1 MSHCAFVDRRPK
13 AIPSST
19 CIMVSISKLIPGTKN
34 KTISQYHGRSIIF
47 KMAKAFNPGTYP
59 CHTGATPDLL
69 IKAGINIKCSRQ
81 IRPSKIQGIK
91 LILVIEF
98 Q

>member
-1 MSHCAFVDRRPK
+1 
-13 AIPSST
+13 
-19 CIMVSISKLIPGTKN
+19 
-34 KTISQYHGRSIIF
+34 
-47 KMAKAFNPGTYP
+47 MAKAFNIGTYP

-81 IRPSKIQGIK
+81 MRPSKIQGIK

-98 Q
+98 H